1 MEEKKVNVGCFIE
14 FCLFVVMMCSVTQC
28 LGVIS
33 LGTRLKDID
42 KDIHTL
48 IVRDSVAI
56 ESTVG
61 DTVCTEDG
69 YELVSSNV

>member
-1 MEEKKVNVGCFIE
+1 MEEKRVNVGCFIE
-14 FCLFVVMMCSVTQC
+14 FCLFVVIMCSVTQC

-33 LGTRLKDID
+33 LDTRLKDID

-56 ESTVG
+56 DSTV
-61 DTVCTEDG
+61 V
-69 YELVSSNV
+69 YKVKK